1 LATHE
6 DIRVELNADPRML
19 RAVRG
24 LVRGYIEGW
33 DFPEDKVLEVVL
45 AVDEACTNA
54 MRHAYNNEPGNR
66 LVLWLRSGETCIE
79 IELRD
84 EGEPAP
90 PGRVK
95 RKKIVVPDKETL
107 QPGGLGVQ
115 ILYEVF
121 DEVQFAPGEERGNRV
136 TMRLNK
142 RDDGTPAAP
151 LERRPDG
158 RPEADPG

>member
-1 LATHE
+1 MATHE
-6 DIRVELNADPRML
+6 DIHVELNADPKLL

-24 LVRGYIEGW
+24 LVRGYLESW
-33 DFPEDKVLEVVL
+33 SFPEDRVLEVVL

-66 LVLWLRSGETCIE
+66 LALRLRSAETCIE

-84 EGEPAP
+84 EGQPAP
-90 PGRVK
+90 TGRVK

-121 DEVQFAPGEERGNRV
+121 DQVQFAPGPDRGNRV

-142 RDDGTPAAP
+142 RDGESPRSPVD
-151 LERRPDG
+151 RRS
-158 RPEADPG
+158 RTET